1 LQLGFGRVVTTIA
14 CRHISKCRNVDCNS
28 DEPTPNFF
36 IVLKN
41 CALHPDSRAAPVKA
55 PIIQFASLG
64 KRGSKDTEFQKGYL
78 KPIDEEPT
86 GVMPNAMEKFVSELP
101 RITEIVALF
110 QNINEA
116 GPLTGARVERS
127 A

>member
-1 LQLGFGRVVTTIA
+1 M
-14 CRHISKCRNVDCNS
+14 
-28 DEPTPNFF
+28 
-36 IVLKN
+36 
-41 CALHPDSRAAPVKA
+41 KA
-55 PIIQFASLG
+55 PIIQFRILG
-64 KRGSKDTEFQKGYL
+64 KRESKDPEFQKGYL

-86 GVMPNAMEKFVSELP
+86 RSYRMQWKFVSELP
-101 RITEIVALF
+101 RTTEIVALF

>member
-1 LQLGFGRVVTTIA
+1 MSTVARTSRRPI
-14 CRHISKCRNVDCNS
+14 
-28 DEPTPNFF
+28 FF

-41 CALHPDSRAAPVKA
+41 CALHPDSSGGTCGAADDPVR
-55 PIIQFASLG
+55 ILG
-64 KRGSKDTEFQKGYL
+64 KRESKDPEFQKGYL

-86 GVMPNAMEKFVSELP
+86 RVMPNAMEKFVSELP
-101 RITEIVALF
+101 RTTEIVALF

>member
-1 LQLGFGRVVTTIA
+1 MPSFLY
-14 CRHISKCRNVDCNS
+14 
-28 DEPTPNFF
+28 
-36 IVLKN
+36 VLEEF
-41 CALHPDSRAAPVKA
+41 C
-55 PIIQFASLG
+55 ASLRIVG
-64 KRGSKDTEFQKGYL
+64 KRESKDPEFQKGYL

-101 RITEIVALF
+101 RTTEIVGLF

>member
-1 LQLGFGRVVTTIA
+1 MSTVARTSRRPI
-14 CRHISKCRNVDCNS
+14 
-28 DEPTPNFF
+28 FF
-36 IVLKN
+36 VVLKN
-41 CALHPDSRAAPVKA
+41 CALHPDSRAAPVKGA
-55 PIIQFASLG
+55 DNPVRILG
-64 KRGSKDTEFQKGYL
+64 KRESKDPEFQKGYL

-86 GVMPNAMEKFVSELP
+86 GVMPKAMEKFVSELP
-101 RITEIVALF
+101 RTTEIVALF

>member
-1 LQLGFGRVVTTIA
+1 
-14 CRHISKCRNVDCNS
+14 
-28 DEPTPNFF
+28 
-36 IVLKN
+36 LKS
-41 CALHPDSRAAPVKA
+41 CALHPDSSGGTCESADNPVR
-55 PIIQFASLG
+55 ILG
-64 KRGSKDTEFQKGYL
+64 KRESKDPEFQKGYL

-86 GVMPNAMEKFVSELP
+86 RVMPNAMEKFVSELP
-101 RITEIVALF
+101 RTTEIVALF

>member
-1 LQLGFGRVVTTIA
+1 LQLGFARVVTTIT
-14 CRHISKCRNVDCNS
+14 CRYIGKRRNVDLT
-28 DEPTPNFF
+28 DAQFF
-36 IVLKN
+36 YRLEEL
-41 CALHPDSRAAPVKA
+41 CASSRFEGCTREGADNPVR
-55 PIIQFASLG
+55 ILG
-64 KRGSKDTEFQKGYL
+64 KRESNDPEFQKGYL

-101 RITEIVALF
+101 RTTEIVALF